1 MSKRKPLKALIMA
14 GGTGGHVYPAL
25 ATAEVLRERGMVVEW
40 LGTNR
45 GIEARV
51 APSHGYKLHA
61 LMTRGLRGKGLASRA
76 LGLLSLLVAV
86 LQSAWILLSYRPQV
100 VIGFGGYAA
109 GPAGLVASLLRIPLV
124 IHEQNAVAG
133 TTNRLLAKRA
143 RRVLAGFEGA
153 FADGLQVAVTG
164 NPLRADIATV
174 VASAS
179 DGLNF
184 SSERP
189 LRLLIL
195 GGSQGALALNQ
206 LCPAA
211 IGALSDEDRAVVHVI
226 HQCGDRHIDA
236 TEMAWSETDIA
247 QLEIRPFID
256 DMASTYAWADLA
268 ICRAG
273 ALTVSELAVTATP
286 AFLIPLPN
294 AIDNHQLRNAQ
305 ALEAAGG
312 ARVIEQASLTAES
325 LAEQLLDLIRHPAL
339 LSAMS
344 TAARAWSKPRATD
357 RVAELVMEAV

>member
-1 MSKRKPLKALIMA
+1 MSKRKPLKALVMA

-25 ATAEVLRERGMVVEW
+25 ATAEVLREHGIVVEW
-40 LGTNR
+40 VGTNR

-61 LMTRGLRGKGLASRA
+61 LVTRGLRGKGLVSRIQ
-76 LGLLSLLVAV
+76 GLVSLLMAA
-86 LQSAWILLSYRPQV
+86 LQSFWILLNYRPQV

-109 GPAGLVASLLRIPLV
+109 GPAGLVASVLRIPLV

-153 FADGLQVAVTG
+153 FSEDVPVAVTG

-174 VASAS
+174 GASVPDS
-179 DGLNF
+179 LNF

-211 IGALSDEDRAVVHVI
+211 IATLSALDRAVIHVI
-226 HQCGDRHIDA
+226 HQCGDRHADT
-236 TEMAWSETDIA
+236 TEAFWGETSIA

-256 DMASTYAWADLA
+256 DMASTYEWADMA

-273 ALTVSELAVTATP
+273 ALTVSEVAVTATP
-286 AFLIPLPN
+286 ALLIPLPN
-294 AIDNHQLRNAQ
+294 AIDNHQLHNAQ
-305 ALEAAGG
+305 ALEGAGG
-312 ARVIEQASLTAES
+312 ARVLQQHSLTAES
-325 LAEQLLDLIRHPAL
+325 LAEQVSEFIRHPAL

-344 TAARAWSKPRATD
+344 TAAHAWSKPTATD
-357 RVAELVMEAV
+357 RVAEIVMEAV